1 MKKVVKFG
9 GSSLASARQF
19 KKVGEII
26 RSDKSRRYVV
36 PSAPGK
42 RNDKDEKVT
51 DLLYECYDAA
61 YAGASYKKILE
72 NVADYLKPNGYIL
85 FEIGYN
91 QGKKIY
97 NLWENSKKNIELM
110 VEKKE
115 DFVEF
120 SVQDYGAGMA
130 TEDLTKVFS
139 GMGLQKRK
147 DGDSSRGLGLG
158 MSICK
163 IIIEAHS
170 GQIFAENTAGKGL
183 RVAFRLPM
191 EEKKA

>member
-1 MKKVVKFG
+1 MGK
-9 GSSLASARQF
+9 
-19 KKVGEII
+19 I
-26 RSDKSRRYVV
+26 RSVTKMTENRFLNMYHLDAENRLGGNVNYYVASRASEATQMKLVKKDDTPDGVAIYSLYGEKRDRIVLVHQYRY
-36 PSAPGK
+36 AI
-42 RNDKDEKVT
+42 DDYI
-51 DLLYECYDAA
+51 YEFP
-61 YAGASYKKILE
+61 AGL
-72 NVADYLKPNGYIL
+72 
-85 FEIGYN
+85 
-91 QGKKIY
+91 
-97 NLWENSKKNIELM
+97 